1 MKNNIRK
8 SKYLFMKRLLFA
20 GLVMALF
27 SGSAA
32 FAQNNGGYVD
42 DVYYNGSQAQQD
54 AKAEAKQQKKQK
66 QQNSDNAEYYN
77 SSTGNNDGYN
87 TDGNAQVYN
96 DSYSDGDDT
105 YIDYDDDSYT
115 SRIRRFQY
123 PMYNVGYWGSV
134 YSPFWYDPFYTN
146 PYYGWG
152 GWYTPGF
159 SIGFG
164 WGGGPYWNNCWGMNT
179 WYGYGMFNSWYGG
192 YGGWGGYGG
201 GYWNGYYAGLYD
213 GGRYNNGYGR
223 GAVNYGPRGSRNG
236 FTSVGSYGRSSSM
249 RASARGTN
257 MAEPMS
263 ARRNM
268 GTLDRNATSVR
279 SNDRAMQV
287 DAQRN
292 VSERGINRND
302 AVRFDNNND
311 RAMQVDAQRNVSRDI
326 NRNDAIRFNNND
338 RAVEVNQNA
347 VRQQEVAP
355 ARRGGFFG
363 NVIRGNSDGGNMQRN
378 NNNVER
384 AQPSRSYQVERSQPS
399 RSFSSPSA
407 APSRSFS
414 SPSPAPS
421 RSFGGGS
428 GGGGARMSGGR
439 R

>member
-1 MKNNIRK
+1 
-8 SKYLFMKRLLFA
+8 MKRLLFA

-54 AKAEAKQQKKQK
+54 AKAEAKKQKKQ
-66 QQNSDNAEYYN
+66 QQQRQDDAEYYN
-77 SSTGNNDGYN
+77 SSTGSNDGYN
-87 TDGNAQVYN
+87 TNGDAQVYN
-96 DSYSDGDDT
+96 DSYSNGDDS

-134 YSPFWYDPFYTN
+134 YSPFWYDPFYSN

-179 WYGYGMFNSWYGG
+179 WYGYGMFNSWYYPYGG

-213 GGRYNNGYGR
+213 GSRYNGVGYGR
-223 GAVNYGPRGSRNG
+223 GAVNYGPRGARNG
-236 FTSVGSYGRSSSM
+236 YASVGSYGRSSGM
-249 RASARGTN
+249 RASGRGTN
-257 MAEPMS
+257 MVEPMS
-263 ARRNM
+263 GRSVQTGRGLQAV
-268 GTLDRNATSVR
+268 DRNSTSVR
-279 SNDRAMQV
+279 GADRAMQV
-287 DAQRN
+287 DAQRSN
-292 VSERGINRND
+292 LPGRG
-302 AVRFDNNND
+302 
-311 RAMQVDAQRNVSRDI
+311 I
-326 NRNDAIRFNNND
+326 NRNDAIRFDNTD
-338 RAVEVNQNA
+338 RAAEVNQNA

-363 NVIRGNSDGGNMQRN
+363 NIIRGNNDGSMQRS

-384 AQPSRSYQVERSQPS
+384 AQPSRSYQSERSQPS
-399 RSFSSPSA
+399 RSFAPSSP

-414 SPSPAPS
+414 SPSSAPS

-428 GGGGARMSGGR
+428 GGGGRMSGGR

>member
-1 MKNNIRK
+1 
-8 SKYLFMKRLLFA
+8 MKRLLFA

-54 AKAEAKQQKKQK
+54 AKAEAKKQKNQK
-66 QQNSDNAEYYN
+66 QQSQDDAAYYN

-87 TDGNAQVYN
+87 TNGDAQVYN
-96 DSYSDGDDT
+96 DSYSNGDDT

-123 PMYNVGYWGSV
+123 PMYNAGYWGSV
-134 YSPFWYDPFYTN
+134 YSPFWYDPFYSN

-179 WYGYGMFNSWYGG
+179 WYGYGMFNSWYYPYGG

-213 GGRYNNGYGR
+213 GSRYNNVGYGR

-236 FTSVGSYGRSSSM
+236 YTSVGSYGRNSGM

-263 ARRNM
+263 GRRSM
-268 GTLDRNATSVR
+268 GTAIDRNAASVR
-279 SNDRAMQV
+279 GTDRAMQV

-292 VSERGINRND
+292 VSGGRG
-302 AVRFDNNND
+302 
-311 RAMQVDAQRNVSRDI
+311 I
-326 NRNDAIRFNNND
+326 NRNDAIRFDNND
-338 RAVEVNQNA
+338 RATEINQNA
-347 VRQQEVAP
+347 VGQRPQQEAAP

-363 NVIRGNSDGGNMQRN
+363 NIIRGNSDGGSMQRS
-378 NNNVER
+378 NNVER
-384 AQPSRSYQVERSQPS
+384 AQPSRSYEVERSQPS
-399 RSFSSPSA
+399 RSFSSP

-428 GGGGARMSGGR
+428 GGSRMSGGR

>member
-1 MKNNIRK
+1 
-8 SKYLFMKRLLFA
+8 MKRLLFA

-54 AKAEAKQQKKQK
+54 AKAEAKKQKKQK
-66 QQNSDNAEYYN
+66 QQNSDDAEYYN
-77 SSTGNNDGYN
+77 SSTGSNDGYN

-96 DSYSDGDDT
+96 DSYSNGDDS

-123 PMYNVGYWGSV
+123 PMYSVGYWGSV
-134 YSPFWYDPFYTN
+134 YSPFWYDPFYSN
-146 PYYGWG
+146 PYYSWG

-201 GYWNGYYAGLYD
+201 GYWNGYYAGIYD
-213 GGRYNNGYGR
+213 GARYNNGYGR
-223 GAVNYGPRGSRNG
+223 GAVNYGPRGSRTG
-236 FTSVGSYGRSSSM
+236 FTSVGSYGRSSGM
-249 RASARGTN
+249 RPSARGTN
-257 MAEPMS
+257 MVEPMS
-263 ARRNM
+263 GSRSVQTGRGLQAV
-268 GTLDRNATSVR
+268 DRNATSVR
-279 SNDRAMQV
+279 GTDRAMQV
-287 DAQRN
+287 DAQRSN
-292 VSERGINRND
+292 VPGRGINRND
-302 AVRFDNNND
+302 AIRLDNTD
-311 RAMQVDAQRNVSRDI
+311 RAA
-326 NRNDAIRFNNND
+326 
-338 RAVEVNQNA
+338 EVNQNA
-347 VRQQEVAP
+347 ARQQEAAP
-355 ARRGGFFG
+355 TRRGGFFG
-363 NVIRGNSDGGNMQRN
+363 NIIRGNNDGGMQRS

-384 AQPSRSYQVERSQPS
+384 AQPSRSYQGGERSQPS
-399 RSFSSPSA
+399 RSYAPSSP

-414 SPSPAPS
+414 SPSSAPS

-428 GGGGARMSGGR
+428 GGGRMSGGR

>member
-1 MKNNIRK
+1 
-8 SKYLFMKRLLFA
+8 MKRLLFA

-54 AKAEAKQQKKQK
+54 AKAEAKKQKKQK
-66 QQNSDNAEYYN
+66 QENQDDAAYYN
-77 SSTGNNDGYN
+77 SSTGYNDGYN
-87 TDGNAQVYN
+87 TNGDAQVYN
-96 DSYSDGDDT
+96 DSYSNGDDT

-115 SRIRRFQY
+115 SRIRRFYY

-134 YSPFWYDPFYTN
+134 YSPFWYDPFYSN

-179 WYGYGMFNSWYGG
+179 WYGYGMFNSWYYPFGG

-213 GGRYNNGYGR
+213 GSRYNNGGYGR

-236 FTSVGSYGRSSSM
+236 YASVGSYGRNSSM
-249 RASARGTN
+249 RSTARGTN
-257 MAEPMS
+257 MAEPMGS
-263 ARRNM
+263 RRST
-268 GTLDRNATSVR
+268 GTAIDRNATSVR
-279 SNDRAMQV
+279 GTDRAMQV
-287 DAQRN
+287 EGQPQRN
-292 VSERGINRND
+292 VSGRGINRND
-302 AVRFDNNND
+302 AIRLDNND
-311 RAMQVDAQRNVSRDI
+311 RATEI
-326 NRNDAIRFNNND
+326 
-338 RAVEVNQNA
+338 NQNA
-347 VRQQEVAP
+347 ARQQEVAP

-363 NVIRGNSDGGNMQRN
+363 NVIRGNNDGGSMQRS
-378 NNNVER
+378 NNVER
-384 AQPSRSYQVERSQPS
+384 AQPSRSYEVERSQPS
-399 RSFSSPSA
+399 RSFSSP

-421 RSFGGGS
+421 RSFGGG
-428 GGGGARMSGGR
+428 GGGARMSGGR

>member
-1 MKNNIRK
+1 
-8 SKYLFMKRLLFA
+8 MKRLLFA

-27 SGSAA
+27 SGTAV

-54 AKAEAKQQKKQK
+54 AKAEAKKQKKQK
-66 QQNSDNAEYYN
+66 QQNSDDAEYYN

-87 TDGNAQVYN
+87 TNGDAQVYN
-96 DSYSDGDDT
+96 DSYSNGDDT

-115 SRIRRFQY
+115 SRIRRFYY
-123 PMYNVGYWGSV
+123 PMYSAGYWGSV
-134 YSPFWYDPFYTN
+134 YSPFWYDPFYSN

-179 WYGYGMFNSWYGG
+179 WYGYGMFNSWYSPYGG
-192 YGGWGGYGG
+192 FGGWGGYGG

-213 GGRYNNGYGR
+213 GSRYNSGYGR

-236 FTSVGSYGRSSSM
+236 FTSVGSYGRNSGM
-249 RASARGTN
+249 RTSGRGTN
-257 MAEPMS
+257 MVEPMS
-263 ARRNM
+263 GRRSVQNM
-268 GTLDRNATSVR
+268 DRSSVIG
-279 SNDRAMQV
+279 SDRTMQV

-292 VSERGINRND
+292 NVSGRGINRND
-302 AVRFDNNND
+302 AIRLDNND
-311 RAMQVDAQRNVSRDI
+311 RTSEI
-326 NRNDAIRFNNND
+326 
-338 RAVEVNQNA
+338 NQNA
-347 VRQQEVAP
+347 PRQQEVAP
-355 ARRGGFFG
+355 VRRGGFFG
-363 NVIRGNSDGGNMQRN
+363 NIIRGNNNGGSMQRS
-378 NNNVER
+378 NNVER
-384 AQPSRSYQVERSQPS
+384 AQPSRSYEVERSQPS
-399 RSFSSPSA
+399 RSYTPSNS

-421 RSFGGGS
+421 RSFGGG

>member
-1 MKNNIRK
+1 MDYHSVLNFYKNNIRK

-54 AKAEAKQQKKQK
+54 AKAEAKKQKKQK
-66 QQNSDNAEYYN
+66 QQNSDDADYYN

-87 TDGNAQVYN
+87 TNGDAQVYN
-96 DSYSDGDDT
+96 DSYSNGDDT

-134 YSPFWYDPFYTN
+134 YSPFWYDPFYSN
-146 PYYGWG
+146 PYYSWG

-179 WYGYGMFNSWYGG
+179 WYGYGMFNSWYSPYGG
-192 YGGWGGYGG
+192 FGGWGGYGG

-213 GGRYNNGYGR
+213 GAGYNNGYGR

-236 FTSVGSYGRSSSM
+236 FASVGSYGRNSGMRSSG
-249 RASARGTN
+249 RGTN
-257 MAEPMS
+257 MVEPMS
-263 ARRNM
+263 GRRNVQSV
-268 GTLDRNATSVR
+268 DRSSIR
-279 SNDRAMQV
+279 GSNGGMQV

-292 VSERGINRND
+292 NLSAGRGINRND
-302 AVRFDNNND
+302 AIRLDNND
-311 RAMQVDAQRNVSRDI
+311 RTSEI
-326 NRNDAIRFNNND
+326 
-338 RAVEVNQNA
+338 NQNA
-347 VRQQEVAP
+347 ARQQEVAP

-363 NVIRGNSDGGNMQRN
+363 NIIRGNNDGGNMQHS
-378 NNNVER
+378 NNVER
-384 AQPSRSYQVERSQPS
+384 AQPSRSYDVERSQPS
-399 RSFSSPSA
+399 RSYTPSNST
-407 APSRSFS
+407 PSRSFS